1 MTDADFSADCAR
13 RLAEEIRIGK
23 LAYMQT
29 REYADEAVRQ
39 EVRSQRGAIFE
50 FAQYWQEREARRRER
65 AVEDEDLHNDNRR
78 F

>member
-13 RLAEEIRIGK
+13 RLAEELRIAK

-29 REYADEAVRQ
+29 REYQDEAVRQ
-39 EVRSQRGAIFE
+39 EVRSQRGAIVY
-50 FAQYWQEREARRRER
+50 FAEYWQEREARRRER
-65 AVEDEDLHNDNRR
+65 AVEDEDFYNSNGR